1 MKWKNKIILNC
12 YSVYVCSN
20 CGAEIQVKPEEQ
32 LPCYCKNCESES
44 ELNGN

>member
-1 MKWKNKIILNC
+1 MKWENKIILPC

-20 CGAEIQVKPEEQ
+20 CGAEIQVKPEEE

-44 ELNGN
+44 DTE